1 MVETLCSEAEAAKS
15 VSTGRVSA
23 AQGGTPNR
31 EVSVADVTTAGPGLA
46 GRERVRADQAA
57 GAEYR
62 TFPARVPAVLSLIAG
77 AFGVLGALGAGV
89 RASAVE
95 TARDE
100 PRQVGVIM
108 GHGDVTGWV
117 LAALAVLVGVA
128 ALVWLGRRK
137 VLKLGAAGVTLAFA
151 ILTGLRLASFDREAA
166 ELADAAQ
173 RRPDFAGY
181 HAGLGWG
188 AWLLLAAAIVAAFAL
203 LVAVLRSLDLRRGFE
218 V

>member
-1 MVETLCSEAEAAKS
+1 M
-15 VSTGRVSA
+15 
-23 AQGGTPNR
+23 
-31 EVSVADVTTAGPGLA
+31 ADVTTAGPRLA

-57 GAEYR
+57 GTEYR

-89 RASAVE
+89 RASAVA

-108 GHGDVTGWV
+108 GHGDFTGWALAV
-117 LAALAVLVGVA
+117 LAALVGLSA
-128 ALVWLGRRK
+128 IAWLGRRR
-137 VLKLGAAGVTLAFA
+137 VLKLGAVGVTLAFA
-151 ILTGLRLASFDREAA
+151 ILTGVRLGSFDRRAA

-203 LVAVLRSLDLRRGFE
+203 LVAVLRSLDLRKGLPG
-218 V
+218 